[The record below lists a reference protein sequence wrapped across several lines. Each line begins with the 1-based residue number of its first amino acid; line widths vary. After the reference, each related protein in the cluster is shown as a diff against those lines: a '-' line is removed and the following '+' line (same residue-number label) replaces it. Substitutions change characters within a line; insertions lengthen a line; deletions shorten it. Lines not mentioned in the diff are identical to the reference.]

1 MQCML
6 NFSRKE
12 KEKLLPLLGRFLRR
26 ETKTEFEELRCSVGE
41 STVTLYTSGK
51 LSVQGSDC
59 ESVKEM
65 ILKEMALEKEMV
77 LGIDETGRGE
87 NTGAFV
93 IAGVLADSSRM
104 RELRDSKKTSNHEE
118 KRKIVDEN
126 ALAWASVSFS
136 PEGIEEFR
144 KNGINLN
151 EMESRAINCMHDFFT
166 SLDKKTKVVADG
178 APLKGAKQGVN
189 FIVGGDDKNP
199 VVGAASVVAKTERE
213 RSSNKAKRSNWGK
226 PK

>member
-41 STVTLYTSGK
+41 SIATLYTSGK
-51 LSVQGSDC
+51 LLVQGSDC

-65 ILKEMALEKEMV
+65 ILKGMALEKSII

-87 NTGAFV
+87 STGPFV

-104 RELRDSKKTSNHEE
+104 RELRDSKKTSNHGE

-126 ALAWASVSFS
+126 ALAWASVSVS
-136 PEGIEEFR
+136 PEGIEEF
-144 KNGINLN
+144 KKKGINLN
-151 EMESRAINCMHDFFT
+151 EIEARAINCMHDFFA
-166 SLDKKTKVVADG
+166 SLDKKAAVFADG
-178 APLKGAKQGVN
+178 ARLKGTKQEVG

-199 VVGAASVVAKTERE
+199 VIGAASIVAKTERE
-213 RSSNKAKRSNWGK
+213 RSGNKAKRSNWGK
-226 PK
+226 SR